1 VLCELRRAFT
11 LEDYEPDALRRED
24 YDTSFHA
31 LVSDGI
37 ESGRWKAWVAEVEG
51 EIVSVAFVAVIE
63 KIPRPVEQLRWI
75 GYLTNVY
82 TTPAERGR
90 GLGGRVLEAV
100 TAWACDAGVELLV
113 VWPSDASVGH
123 YERHGFADRGE
134 PHVWVHPEGGD

>member
-1 VLCELRRAFT
+1 MLCELRRAFT